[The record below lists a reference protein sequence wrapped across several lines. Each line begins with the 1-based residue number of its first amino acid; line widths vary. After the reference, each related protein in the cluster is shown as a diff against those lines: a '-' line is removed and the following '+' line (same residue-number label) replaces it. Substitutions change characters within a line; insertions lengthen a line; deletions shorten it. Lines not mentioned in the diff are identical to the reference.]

1 MSSFLRFALVAAFVV
16 AAPAAAKEKTQA
28 QRSSPAIEGQLIVYQ
43 MTGFNGDY
51 YEIEQDR
58 TTVQTEWPIRSIA
71 IHAGDKWEICAKPR
85 FRDCVE
91 LNQSLPDA
99 SAIGVQDQIGSAR
112 LIKPK

>member
-1 MSSFLRFALVAAFVV
+1 MKSYLRAALLAAFVV
-16 AAPAAAKEKTQA
+16 AAPALAKEKP
-28 QRSSPAIEGQLIVYQ
+28 QRSSIAMEGQLIVYQ

-58 TTVQTEWPIRSIA
+58 TTVQTEWPIRSIS
-71 IHAGDKWEICAKPR
+71 IHPGDKWQICAKPR

-99 SAIGVQDQIGSAR
+99 SAIGIQDQIGSVR
-112 LIKPK
+112 LVKPK